1 MKICVCVWFQNKRK
15 GEKNQY
21 FSFQSKVIKYMHYF
35 KKQVGCAH
43 SMMNLPFYDL
53 LVYSEL
59 QFLQI

>member
-1 MKICVCVWFQNKRK
+1 MKICVFGFKKKKRRK
-15 GEKNQY
+15 ESILFLSIIG
-21 FSFQSKVIKYMHYF
+21 IKYMHYF